1 MSTSSG
7 SSRRKASAT
16 ARLPVTGSRSV
27 TGAATLSAMDIL
39 TGLGLS
45 GAAGLNAWL
54 PAFAGALL
62 TRLGVV
68 DLGAPFDQ
76 LSETPALI
84 VLGVL
89 TAGDF
94 VGDKIP
100 AVDHVL
106 HSVGTVIAPISGTVL
121 FTGETDA
128 SLIVSLIAGGSTAEA
143 VHAARS
149 ALRPVST
156 VTTAGIGNPVLSLLE
171 DLGSAL
177 LTLFAFVVPVLAV
190 LAVAG
195 LLMLGLLLWRRRRRR
210 ARPASA

>member
-1 MSTSSG
+1 
-7 SSRRKASAT
+7 
-16 ARLPVTGSRSV
+16 
-27 TGAATLSAMDIL
+27 MDVL

-68 DLGAPFDQ
+68 ELGEPFDE
-76 LSETPALI
+76 LSKTPALI

-89 TAGDF
+89 TTADF

-149 ALRPVST
+149 VVRPLST
-156 VTTAGIGNPVLSLLE
+156 LGTGGIGNPVLSLLE
-171 DLGSAL
+171 DIGSAL

-190 LAVAG
+190 LAVVA
-195 LLMLGLLLWRRRRRR
+195 LLVLGLVLWRRTRRR
-210 ARPASA
+210 RPASA

>member
-1 MSTSSG
+1 
-7 SSRRKASAT
+7 
-16 ARLPVTGSRSV
+16 
-27 TGAATLSAMDIL
+27 MDIL

-68 DLGAPFDQ
+68 ELGEPFDE
-76 LSETPALI
+76 LSKTPALI

-89 TAGDF
+89 TVADF

-106 HSVGTVIAPISGTVL
+106 HSIGTVIAPISGTIL

-128 SLIVSLIAGGSTAEA
+128 SLLVSLIAGGTTAEA

-149 ALRPVST
+149 AVRPLST
-156 VTTAGIGNPVLSLLE
+156 VGTAGIGNPVLSLLE

-177 LTLFAFVVPVLAV
+177 LTLFAFIVPVLAV
-190 LAVAG
+190 LAVVAV
-195 LLMLGLLLWRRRRRR
+195 LGLGLVLWRKGRRR
-210 ARPASA
+210 RPASA

>member
-1 MSTSSG
+1 
-7 SSRRKASAT
+7 
-16 ARLPVTGSRSV
+16 
-27 TGAATLSAMDIL
+27 MDIL

-68 DLGAPFDQ
+68 ELGEPFDE
-76 LSETPALI
+76 LSKTPALI

-89 TAGDF
+89 TAADF

-106 HSVGTVIAPISGTVL
+106 HSIGTVIAPISGTIL

-128 SLIVSLIAGGSTAEA
+128 SLLVSLIAGGTTAEA

-149 ALRPVST
+149 AVRPLST
-156 VTTAGIGNPVLSLLE
+156 VGTAGIGNPVLSLLE

-177 LTLFAFVVPVLAV
+177 LTLFAFIVPVLAV
-190 LAVAG
+190 LAVVAV
-195 LLMLGLLLWRRRRRR
+195 LVLGLVLWRKGRRK
-210 ARPASA
+210 RPASA

>member
-1 MSTSSG
+1 ME
-7 SSRRKASAT
+7 
-16 ARLPVTGSRSV
+16 
-27 TGAATLSAMDIL
+27 IL

-68 DLGAPFDQ
+68 ELGEPFDE
-76 LSETPALI
+76 LSKTPALI

-89 TAGDF
+89 TVADF

-106 HSVGTVIAPISGTVL
+106 HTIGTVIAPISGTIL

-128 SLIVSLIAGGSTAEA
+128 SLIVSLLAGGTTAEA

-149 ALRPVST
+149 AVRPLAT
-156 VTTAGIGNPVLSLLE
+156 VGTGGLANPVLSLLE

-177 LTLFAFVVPVLAV
+177 MTLFAFVLPVLAV
-190 LAVAG
+190 LAVVA
-195 LLMLGLLLWRRRRRR
+195 LLVLGLVLWWRGRRRR
-210 ARPASA
+210 ALSA

>member
-1 MSTSSG
+1 
-7 SSRRKASAT
+7 
-16 ARLPVTGSRSV
+16 
-27 TGAATLSAMDIL
+27 MDVL

-68 DLGAPFDQ
+68 ELGEPFDR
-76 LSETPALI
+76 LSEDPALI
-84 VLGVL
+84 TLGVL
-89 TAGDF
+89 TVADF

-106 HSVGTVIAPISGTVL
+106 HGAGTVIAPLSGTVL

-143 VHAARS
+143 VHLARAAI
-149 ALRPVST
+149 RPVST
-156 VTTAGIGNPVLSLLE
+156 VATAGVGNPVLSLIE
-171 DLGSAL
+171 DTGSAL

-190 LAVAG
+190 LAVVGVLVLAVV
-195 LLMLGLLLWRRRRRR
+195 LWRRRRRR
-210 ARPASA
+210 QPASA

>member
-1 MSTSSG
+1 
-7 SSRRKASAT
+7 
-16 ARLPVTGSRSV
+16 
-27 TGAATLSAMDIL
+27 MDVL

-68 DLGAPFDQ
+68 ELGEPFDE
-76 LSETPALI
+76 LSKTPALI

-89 TAGDF
+89 TAADF

-106 HSVGTVIAPISGTVL
+106 HSIGTVIAPVSGTLL

-128 SLIVSLIAGGSTAEA
+128 SLIVSLVAGGSTAEA
-143 VHAARS
+143 VHAAR
-149 ALRPVST
+149 AAIRPLST
-156 VTTAGIGNPVLSLLE
+156 LGTGGMGNPVLSLLE
-171 DLGSAL
+171 DIGSAL

-190 LAVAG
+190 VAVVA
-195 LLMLGLLLWRRRRRR
+195 LLVLGLVLWRRTRRRG
-210 ARPASA
+210 RPASA

>member
-1 MSTSSG
+1 
-7 SSRRKASAT
+7 
-16 ARLPVTGSRSV
+16 
-27 TGAATLSAMDIL
+27 MDIL

-68 DLGAPFDQ
+68 ELGEPFDE
-76 LSETPALI
+76 LSKTPALI

-89 TAGDF
+89 TAADF

-106 HSVGTVIAPISGTVL
+106 HSIGTVIAPISGTIL

-128 SLIVSLIAGGSTAEA
+128 SLLVSLLAGGTTAEA
-143 VHAARS
+143 VHAAR
-149 ALRPVST
+149 AAVRPLST
-156 VTTAGIGNPVLSLLE
+156 VGTAGIGNPLLSLLE

-177 LTLFAFVVPVLAV
+177 LTLLALVVPVLAV
-190 LAVAG
+190 LGVVAV
-195 LLMLGLLLWRRRRRR
+195 LVLGLVLWWRGRRRRV
-210 ARPASA
+210 ASA

>member
-1 MSTSSG
+1 
-7 SSRRKASAT
+7 
-16 ARLPVTGSRSV
+16 
-27 TGAATLSAMDIL
+27 MDVL

-68 DLGAPFDQ
+68 ELGEPFDE
-76 LSETPALI
+76 LSKTPALV

-89 TAGDF
+89 TVADF

-106 HSVGTVIAPISGTVL
+106 HSAGTVIAPISGTIL

-128 SLIVSLIAGGSTAEA
+128 SLIVSLLAGGSTAGA

-149 ALRPVST
+149 AVRPLST
-156 VTTAGIGNPVLSLLE
+156 VTTGGIGNPVLSLLE

-190 LAVAG
+190 LAVVAV
-195 LLMLGLLLWRRRRRR
+195 LVLGLVLWRRARRRR
-210 ARPASA
+210 AASA

>member
-1 MSTSSG
+1 
-7 SSRRKASAT
+7 
-16 ARLPVTGSRSV
+16 
-27 TGAATLSAMDIL
+27 MDIL

-68 DLGAPFDQ
+68 ELGEPFDE
-76 LSETPALI
+76 LSKTPALV

-89 TAGDF
+89 TVADF

-106 HSVGTVIAPISGTVL
+106 HAVGTVIAPISGTIL

-128 SLIVSLIAGGSTAEA
+128 SLILSLIAGGSTAEA

-149 ALRPVST
+149 AVRPIST
-156 VTTAGIGNPVLSLLE
+156 VTTAGIANPVLSLLE

-177 LTLFAFVVPVLAV
+177 LTLFAFLVPVLAV
-190 LAVAG
+190 LAVVA
-195 LLMLGLLLWRRRRRR
+195 LLVLGLVLWRRRRSRTV
-210 ARPASA
+210 ASV

>member
-1 MSTSSG
+1 
-7 SSRRKASAT
+7 
-16 ARLPVTGSRSV
+16 
-27 TGAATLSAMDIL
+27 MDVL

-68 DLGAPFDQ
+68 ELGEPFDEF
-76 LSETPALI
+76 SKTPALL

-89 TAGDF
+89 TVADF
-94 VGDKIP
+94 VGDKVP

-106 HSVGTVIAPISGTVL
+106 HSAGTVIAPISGTIL

-128 SLIVSLIAGGSTAEA
+128 SLIVSLLAGGSTAEA

-149 ALRPVST
+149 AVRPLST
-156 VTTAGIGNPVLSLLE
+156 VTTGGIGNPVLSLLE

-190 LAVAG
+190 LALVG
-195 LLMLGLLLWRRRRRR
+195 VLLLGLVLWRRGRRRR
-210 ARPASA
+210 AASA

>member
-1 MSTSSG
+1 ME
-7 SSRRKASAT
+7 
-16 ARLPVTGSRSV
+16 V
-27 TGAATLSAMDIL
+27 L

-68 DLGAPFDQ
+68 ELGEPFDE
-76 LSETPALI
+76 LSKTPLLV

-89 TAGDF
+89 TAADF

-106 HSVGTVIAPISGTVL
+106 HTVGTVIAPISGTVL

-143 VHAARS
+143 VHAAR
-149 ALRPVST
+149 AVVRPLST
-156 VTTAGIGNPVLSLLE
+156 ATTAGLGNPVLSLIE
-171 DLGSAL
+171 DAGSAT

-190 LAVAG
+190 LAIVA
-195 LLMLGLLLWRRRRRR
+195 MLVLACVLWRRRRRR
-210 ARPASA
+210 RVASV

>member
-1 MSTSSG
+1 
-7 SSRRKASAT
+7 
-16 ARLPVTGSRSV
+16 
-27 TGAATLSAMDIL
+27 MDVL

-68 DLGAPFDQ
+68 ELGEPFDE
-76 LSETPALI
+76 LSKTPPLI

-89 TAGDF
+89 MAADF

-106 HSVGTVIAPISGTVL
+106 HSVGTVVAPISGTIL

-128 SLIVSLIAGGSTAEA
+128 SLIVSLLAGGSTAEA
-143 VHAARS
+143 VHAART
-149 ALRPVST
+149 AVRPLST
-156 VTTAGIGNPVLSLLE
+156 VTTGGIGNPVLSLLE

-190 LAVAG
+190 LAVVA
-195 LLMLGLLLWRRRRRR
+195 LLVLGLVLWRRARRRR
-210 ARPASA
+210 AASA

>member
-1 MSTSSG
+1 
-7 SSRRKASAT
+7 
-16 ARLPVTGSRSV
+16 
-27 TGAATLSAMDIL
+27 MDIL

-62 TRLGVV
+62 TRWGVV
-68 DLGAPFDQ
+68 ELGEPFDE
-76 LSETPALI
+76 LSTTPALV

-89 TAGDF
+89 TAADF

-106 HSVGTVIAPISGTVL
+106 HGAGTVVAPLSGTVL

-128 SLIVSLIAGGSTAEA
+128 SLIVSLLAGGSTAEA
-143 VHAARS
+143 VHAAR
-149 ALRPVST
+149 AAVRPLST
-156 VTTAGIGNPVLSLLE
+156 VATAGIGNPVLSLLE

-190 LAVAG
+190 LALIAG
-195 LLMLGLLLWRRRRRR
+195 LVLALLIWRRRR
-210 ARPASA
+210 AAAAASA